1 MLNILS
7 MLNERKSDENGMNL
21 LYCGDQNIQDGL
33 LISILSL
40 LKHVTEEL
48 HIYVMTMDLC
58 TAKKDY
64 HAISKQTIAFLNR
77 IVQQE
82 NQSSFVKCFNCTGMF
97 TKQLPRK
104 NMETRFTPYAMLRLF
119 ADQVDLPERLLYLDS
134 DVVCHHDPTEFYWQD
149 IEDIEF
155 VGVLDYY
162 GRWFFHHS
170 LTHLDYVNSGVLLL
184 NMKKIRQTG
193 LFERA
198 RLRCEKRWMFMP
210 DQSALN
216 KLAKNKR
223 IVSRKYNEQ
232 HELHVDTVFQHFT
245 TSFKFFPLF
254 KIQTIKP
261 WEVDQVHQVLGIHTY
276 DDILK
281 QYQRLLPELA
291 QTK

>member
-1 MLNILS
+1 
-7 MLNERKSDENGMNL
+7 MNL

-40 LKHVTEEL
+40 LKHVSEEL
-48 HIYVMTMDLC
+48 HIYVMTMDLH

-64 HAISKQTIAFLNR
+64 HAISEQTVVFLNQV
-77 IVQQE
+77 VQRQ
-82 NQSSFVKCFNCTGMF
+82 NSASFVKRLDCTSMF
-97 TKQLPRK
+97 TNQLPRK

-119 ADQVDLPERLLYLDS
+119 ADQLDLPERLLYLDS
-134 DVVCHHDPTEFYWQD
+134 DVVCHRDPTEFYYQD
-149 IEDIEF
+149 LKNVEL

-170 LTHLDYVNSGVLLL
+170 LTHLDYINSGVLLL
-184 NMKKIRQTG
+184 NMKKIHQTG

-198 RLRCEKRWMFMP
+198 RKRCENHWMFMP

-216 KLAKNKR
+216 KLAKAKR
-223 IVSRKYNEQ
+223 IVPRKYNEQ
-232 HELHVDTVFQHFT
+232 HKLHADTVFQHFT

-261 WEVDQVHQVLGIHTY
+261 WEVNQVHQVLGIHAY
-276 DDILK
+276 DDILSE
-281 QYQRLLPELA
+281 YQQLVPEL
-291 QTK
+291 TKSE

>member
-1 MLNILS
+1 
-7 MLNERKSDENGMNL
+7 MNL
-21 LYCGDQNIQDGL
+21 LYCGDQKIEDGL

-40 LKHVTEEL
+40 LKHISEEL
-48 HIYVMTMDLC
+48 HIYVMTMDLH
-58 TAKKDY
+58 TSKRDY
-64 HAISKQTIAFLNR
+64 HAISPYTISFLNHL
-77 IVQQE
+77 VQKTNSNSE
-82 NQSSFVKCFNCTGMF
+82 VRRFDCTAMF
-97 TKQLPRK
+97 QRELPQK
-104 NMETRFTPYAMLRLF
+104 NMNTRFTPYAMLRLF
-119 ADQVDLPERLLYLDS
+119 ADELDLPKRLLYLDS
-134 DVVCHHDPTEFYWQD
+134 DVICHRDPTSFYYQD
-149 IEDIEF
+149 IKGVEF

-184 NMKKIRQTG
+184 NMDQIKQTR

-198 RLRCEKRWMFMP
+198 RRRCATRWMFMP

-232 HELHVDTVFQHFT
+232 HQLHSETVFQHFT

-261 WEVDQVHQVLGIHTY
+261 WQVTQVHQVLGINDY
-276 DDILK
+276 DDILN
-281 QYQRLLPELA
+281 QYQQLLPDL
-291 QTK
+291 TNN